1 MNEPETLSP
10 AQDRDARIAKR
21 LQVIGQDS
29 PSKLKLFERVFA
41 GTASPR
47 QVIKA
52 QCCECLNCD
61 TEAIR
66 TCTAPTCPLY
76 LYRPFMK
83 GGGL

>member
-1 MNEPETLSP
+1 MNDQETLSP
-10 AQDRDARIAKR
+10 EQNRDAKIAKR
-21 LQVIGQDS
+21 LQVIRQDF

-41 GTASPR
+41 GKASPR
-47 QVIKA
+47 QVIKSY
-52 QCCECLNCD
+52 CCECLNCD

-83 GGGL
+83 GGGQ